1 MVTAAQQP
9 HPGDRTVE
17 AHGAVVY
24 LDPPASEQL
33 EDRVL
38 DASVDEAGRVQF
50 ALAPQA

>member
-1 MVTAAQQP
+1 
-9 HPGDRTVE
+9 
-17 AHGAVVY
+17 VY

-33 EDRVL
+33 EDQVL